1 MSAIAVFFGG
11 VLILLAVVAGLL
23 SVKPSALASALRYG
37 LPVAM
42 AGVGAI
48 LTLIGRASIGIPLLA
63 FAAALFSRARSASRA
78 SRATRQPGG
87 QSYVRSAAL
96 EMELDL
102 DTGEMNG
109 LVLAGSFEGRE
120 LKDLE
125 EPDLMQLHSE
135 LVRDPESLG
144 LLEAYLDR
152 RAPDWRAGL
161 DVDDDAGLRASPGS
175 GAMTQKEAY
184 EVLGLGAGASEA
196 EIREAHR
203 RLMKRMHPDAGGS
216 AFLAGRINEAKAVL
230 LSRHD

>member
-1 MSAIAVFFGG
+1 MSAIAVFLGG
-11 VLILLAVVAGLL
+11 LLILLALLAGVL
-23 SVKPSALASALRYG
+23 SVKPSALANTFRYG
-37 LPVAM
+37 LPVAA
-42 AGVGAI
+42 AGLGAV
-48 LTLIGRASIGIPLLA
+48 LTLIGRGGVGIPLLA
-63 FAAALFSRARSASRA
+63 FSVALFTRARRA
-78 SRATRQPGG
+78 ARATRQPGG

-109 LVLAGSFEGRE
+109 LVLAGSFEGAE
-120 LKDLE
+120 LNNLD

-135 LVRDPESLG
+135 LAGDPESLG

-152 RAPDWRAGL
+152 RTPDWRAGF
-161 DVDDDAGLRASPGS
+161 DMDDDPGLGASHSS

>member
-1 MSAIAVFFGG
+1 MCD
-11 VLILLAVVAGLL
+11 
-23 SVKPSALASALRYG
+23 R
-37 LPVAM
+37 
-42 AGVGAI
+42 
-48 LTLIGRASIGIPLLA
+48 
-63 FAAALFSRARSASRA
+63 SRGA

-87 QSYVRSAAL
+87 YSHVRSAAL

-102 DTGEMNG
+102 DTGAMNG
-109 LVLAGSFEGRE
+109 LVLAGTFEGHE
-120 LKDLE
+120 LDAL
-125 EPDLMQLHSE
+125 DQSE
-135 LVRDPESLG
+135 LLRLHTELSGDPESLG

-161 DVDDDAGLRASPGS
+161 DMDGGAGLGASPGS

-184 EVLGLGAGASEA
+184 EVLGLAPGASET